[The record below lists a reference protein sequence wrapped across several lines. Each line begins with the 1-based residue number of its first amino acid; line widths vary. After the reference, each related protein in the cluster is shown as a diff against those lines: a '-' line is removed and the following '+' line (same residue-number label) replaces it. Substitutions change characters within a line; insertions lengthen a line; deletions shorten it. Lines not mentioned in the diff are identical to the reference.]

1 MKSSTIVIVH
11 TYVCV
16 KNLPLIKI
24 TMVRKKCPI
33 TGLFITLS
41 QQNRLLHFST
51 LSSHY
56 MLLSSSHKTVDSV
69 TNFMHLF
76 LPQNVSKK
84 VRFLPLKFVIIG
96 NQIGTSKKWLVTNFS
111 LFKSWQHWRMFKH
124 WRRRDF
130 SYVSGLLSLPYFRS
144 KFLDWLAFSH
154 FRLSVNFFSVLR
166 KGIYWF
172 CCVKQFFVRIVYYSI
187 QCSQLS
193 QFPNQI
199 GFMNQLFVYKFCHE
213 TPCMTI
219 FQISKIWQRRR
230 RVSSVSFL
238 SGMSLVVSLT
248 GLKPRKALR
257 KFISRSCLPIN
268 FRSKLLLYWVSFL
281 SFVGRHEIKALW
293 YESIFTVCAD

>member
-130 SYVSGLLSLPYFRS
+130 SSVSGLLSLPYFRS
-144 KFLDWLAFSH
+144 KFLDLLAFSH
-154 FRLSVNFFSVLR
+154 FRLSKNFFFLYYVKEFIDFAASSNFLCASFIIQFSVAN
-166 KGIYWF
+166 F
-172 CCVKQFFVRIVYYSI
+172 H
-187 QCSQLS
+187 
-193 QFPNQI
+193 N
-199 GFMNQLFVYKFCHE
+199 
-213 TPCMTI
+213 
-219 FQISKIWQRRR
+219 
-230 RVSSVSFL
+230 FL
-238 SGMSLVVSLT
+238 TKLGSW
-248 GLKPRKALR
+248 
-257 KFISRSCLPIN
+257 ISCLFTN
-268 FRSKLLLYWVSFL
+268 FVMKHPVWQSSKYQRSDRDEDVSPQSLFCQECL
-281 SFVGRHEIKALW
+281 
-293 YESIFTVCAD
+293 